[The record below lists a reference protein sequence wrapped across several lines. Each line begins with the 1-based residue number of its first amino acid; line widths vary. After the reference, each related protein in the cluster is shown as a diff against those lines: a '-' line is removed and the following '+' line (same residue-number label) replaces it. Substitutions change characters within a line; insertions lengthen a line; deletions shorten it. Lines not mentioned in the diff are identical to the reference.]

1 MGLEDSKMHDV
12 NILILNK
19 LKVTYYK
26 QLRSGFNQAAGYG
39 MALIT
44 ELHVHMP
51 EEAL

>member
-12 NILILNK
+12 NILNK

-26 QLRSGFNQAAGYG
+26 QLRSGFNQAAGHG

-44 ELHVHMP
+44 ELHVHLP
-51 EEAL
+51 QEAL